1 MSHHVLWSSLF
12 CNTQRALSGWNP
24 VVLTL
29 ETAKQH
35 PDFQKI
41 SALLDGPFGEYDVSL
56 SSGSFGSH
64 QRPTDDSFF
73 CSLQL

>member
-1 MSHHVLWSSLF
+1 
-12 CNTQRALSGWNP
+12 
-24 VVLTL
+24 VLTL